1 MHKQT
6 KHNKRIKRKNKTL
19 KYYGGEPVVPLQ
31 NIEVPNTVPI
41 IKDNSSELT
50 KKANEVVKELAKK
63 ILTILGLEFKNNPDS
78 VNSVNSELPT
88 NNGISASNVL
98 SNVIA
103 DAVNVVDVAAS
114 AGVEVIGNVLP
125 ETAERGKEIIQ
136 SINNTLNR
144 DEMKAIAKNTLE
156 NVVVY
161 GEIMDKALD
170 QNTLNKLNQLVSKV
184 GTTVSEAA
192 VNTAINVAGGVPL
205 LGIVVAAAKVL
216 TNGTNAVADVNE
228 SISTAKNIITDIKEN
243 VDEILNKFKEQK
255 KEVDQIASRTADSI
269 NEFKDPLNKANA
281 ISQANAISGGKT
293 RRKLFKRNIKSK
305 RVRFDI

>member
-6 KHNKRIKRKNKTL
+6 KHNKRIKRKNKTV
-19 KYYGGEPVVPLQ
+19 KYYGGDPVVPLQ
-31 NIEVPNTVPI
+31 NIEVPNTVPTI
-41 IKDNSSELT
+41 QDNSSELT

-63 ILTILGLEFKNNPDS
+63 ILTILGLQFKNNPD
-78 VNSVNSELPT
+78 SVNSELPT
-88 NNGISASNVL
+88 NNGISAPNVL

-255 KEVDQIASRTADSI
+255 KEVGQIASRTAESI

>member
-1 MHKQT
+1 M
-6 KHNKRIKRKNKTL
+6 
-19 KYYGGEPVVPLQ
+19 
-31 NIEVPNTVPI
+31 
-41 IKDNSSELT
+41 
-50 KKANEVVKELAKK
+50 
-63 ILTILGLEFKNNPDS
+63 
-78 VNSVNSELPT
+78 
-88 NNGISASNVL
+88 
-98 SNVIA
+98 
-103 DAVNVVDVAAS
+103 
-114 AGVEVIGNVLP
+114 LP

-136 SINNTLNR
+136 NVNNTLNR

-161 GEIMDKALD
+161 GEIMDQALD
-170 QNTLNKLNQLVSKV
+170 ENALNKLNQLVSKV

-228 SISTAKNIITDIKEN
+228 SISTAKDIILEIKEN
-243 VDEILNKFKEQK
+243 VDDVLNKFKEQK
-255 KEVDQIASRTADSI
+255 KEVVQTANRITDSI
-269 NEFKDPLNKANA
+269 NEFKDPLN
-281 ISQANAISGGKT
+281 QANIISGGKT